1 MDERLK
7 ETLSAMMDDQADE
20 LAVRR
25 LLSQAEL
32 PETREQW
39 QRWQCMQS
47 LMHDDRRAFATLDVS
62 AAVQDALSEKPL
74 APVAIAAPE
83 ARQVQS
89 RSARWS
95 AVAAVS
101 FALLVGFGAGSQWGF
116 PSPENSAELALGG
129 ADSDTPSDSG
139 VDGPGLDTVAS
150 NRADVPEIALKGL
163 DARQRER
170 MSRYLLEHAQHN
182 SVGMGYGSMGYA
194 RVASASTVGY

>member
-1 MDERLK
+1 MDDRLK

-20 LAVRR
+20 LAIRR

-32 PETREQW
+32 PEVREQW
-39 QRWQCMQS
+39 QRWQTMQS
-47 LMHDDRRAFATLDVS
+47 LMHDDRRSFATLDVS

-74 APVAIAAPE
+74 TSVAVAAPE
-83 ARQVQS
+83 TRQVQA

-116 PSPENSAELALGG
+116 SSPEDSAELALGTDLKTS
-129 ADSDTPSDSG
+129 ADSL
-139 VDGPGLDTVAS
+139 GLDAVAS
-150 NRADVPEIALKGL
+150 NKADVPEIGLQGL

>member
-1 MDERLK
+1 MDDRLK

-20 LAVRR
+20 LAIRR
-25 LLSQAEL
+25 LLSRAEL
-32 PETREQW
+32 PEVRQQW
-39 QRWQCMQS
+39 QRWQSMQS

-62 AAVQDALSEKPL
+62 AAVQDALSEKT
-74 APVAIAAPE
+74 ATSVAVATPQ

-116 PSPENSAELALGG
+116 SSPEASAELALSAEPYASNGSG
-129 ADSDTPSDSG
+129 ADSL
-139 VDGPGLDTVAS
+139 GLGKVAT
-150 NRADVPEIALKGL
+150 NKAGVPEIALQGL